1 MLELKDNRIKSER
14 LEDYFLT
21 LEQRKQR
28 LQAKLE
34 RAKIIAQELKQR
46 ETLVQGR

>member
-1 MLELKDNRIKSER
+1 MLELEDNRIKSER

-21 LEQRKQR
+21 LEQRKKR

-34 RAKIIAQELKQR
+34 RVKVIAHVMKKR
-46 ETLVQGR
+46 EALLEGR